1 MDAEKLGAFIA
12 ENRKA
17 NGMTQADLAMKLR
30 VTDKAVSRWE
40 RGIGFPDIN
49 TIEPLAHALGVSV
62 LEIMKSEK
70 MEHNHYS
77 DVETVEMMKSA
88 VEIEKENRKQVYTAT
103 GLAVF
108 TTIMVAVLAWLAGL
122 GQSGRFG
129 LFGSD
134 GVCGGGSG
142 LLFFGEQGRR
152 RKPEN
157 LCHNRVSGYGDRCCA
172 FMFHYLVNTF
182 APGCLEQHGPI
193 NGSIYRG
200 FI

>member
-17 NGMTQADLAMKLR
+17 NGMTQADLAMKLQ

-70 MEHNHYS
+70 MEHKHYS
-77 DVETVEMMKSA
+77 DVEAVEMMRSA
-88 VEIEKENRKQVYTAT
+88 VEIEKENRKQEYTAT

-108 TTIMVAVLAWLAGL
+108 TTILVAVLSWLAG
-122 GQSGRFG
+122 FG
-129 LFGSD
+129 NL
-134 GVCGGGSG
+134 GGSVFLG
-142 LLFFGEQGRR
+142 AVVSVAEVAIYYFLENREDAESRRIYAIIGAIAIVGIAILLG
-152 RKPEN
+152 
-157 LCHNRVSGYGDRCCA
+157 VIIW
-172 FMFHYLVNTF
+172 NTRIP
-182 APGCLEQHGPI
+182 A
-193 NGSIYRG
+193 
-200 FI
+200 

>member
-17 NGMTQADLAMKLR
+17 NGMTQADLAAKLQ

-70 MEHNHYS
+70 MESNLYS
-77 DVETVEMMKSA
+77 DAEAVEMMKSA
-88 VEIEKENRKQVYTAT
+88 VEIEKENRKQAHTAT

-108 TTIMVAVLAWLAGL
+108 TTILVAVLAWLAG
-122 GQSGRFG
+122 FG
-129 LFGSD
+129 NL
-134 GVCGGGSG
+134 GGSIFIG
-142 LLFFGEQGRR
+142 AVVSVAEVAIYYFLENREDAEGRR
-152 RKPEN
+152 IYAIIGAIAIVIVAML
-157 LCHNRVSGYGDRCCA
+157 LC
-172 FMFHYLVNTF
+172 
-182 APGCLEQHGPI
+182 
-193 NGSIYRG
+193 SI
-200 FI
+200 IW

>member
-77 DVETVEMMKSA
+77 DVEAVEMMKSA

-108 TTIMVAVLAWLAGL
+108 TTIMVAVLAWLAG
-122 GQSGRFG
+122 FG
-129 LFGSD
+129 NL
-134 GVCGGGSG
+134 GGSVFLGAMVSVVEAAVYYFLENREDAESRKIYAIIG
-142 LLFFGEQGRR
+142 LAAMVIVAAL
-152 RKPEN
+152 
-157 LCHNRVSGYGDRCCA
+157 LC
-172 FMFHYLVNTF
+172 
-182 APGCLEQHGPI
+182 
-193 NGSIYRG
+193 SI
-200 FI
+200 IW